1 MKVDGLIDATARLA
15 IREQLDTT
23 LVVEAAAGTG
33 KTTELVQRITHVVE
47 TGKGRVST
55 LIAVTFTE
63 KAAGEMKLR
72 LRTELDRSLL
82 RHGADEVVRTRVQRA
97 LSELETAR
105 IGTIHA
111 LCAELLR
118 AHPVEAGVDPGFRV
132 ADGELTQRLLR
143 TELATWLERV
153 RQAPPPG
160 VLRVLSRAR
169 IEDPQLVQE
178 ALWRAVQSLA
188 DTRDFGALY
197 EFPQFARE
205 PSLRAVADELRALA
219 ELSSESQEL
228 RCPLR
233 RALQLIGRTL
243 SSVEG
248 GSLDELEAALRKLSR
263 DRDAWGFTGRGERFG
278 RRLLRAEVVQRR
290 ELARA
295 KLNALMADAGAELS
309 ALLCRE
315 LREVV
320 VAYEAR
326 KAREGVLDFF
336 DLLLRTRALLRDTA
350 SVRAHM
356 AESVSHVC
364 VDEFQ
369 DVDPVQSEILLYLAA
384 SDSHCRDAYAAP
396 LVPGKLFVVGDP
408 KQSIYRFRRADIALY
423 DRIKRHLVDTGAR
436 VLTLSTSFRSLP
448 EIQGFVNAAFAPFM
462 SGDVARGEAS
472 YVPLAAHRP
481 ARFDQPSIVALPAP
495 RPFGRSGRVT
505 KTAVEAC
512 MPEAVGAFVAWLV
525 RESDYTVQEGGARV
539 PLEARHICLLFS
551 RFRNFD
557 GDVTR
562 PYVRELEARSVPHVL
577 SGGRSFFAREE
588 VEAMLSALTAIEW
601 PDDPLAVYSTL
612 RGPFVGLTDEQLLH
626 YRLTV
631 GTLSPMHKVELAP
644 LAPLL
649 REVAEVLSL
658 LRQLHFTRN
667 QQSIA
672 ATLDGFLAGLRAHAG
687 IAIWPTGEQ
696 ALGNVLR
703 MGELARSFE
712 QKPEATSFRVFLEA
726 LSVRAEQGEMA
737 DAPVVEES
745 SDGVRLMTVHAAKGL
760 EYPVVILCD
769 PGAPQRVEHPS
780 RYVDTARGLWAQS
793 LCGAEPEELR
803 LHRAEVSQ
811 HDEAERI
818 RLTYVAATR
827 AKEMLVVPTTCMGPV
842 DGWLQCFEKALHP
855 APAHVRSPVAHTFRL
870 PLFGTAAMH
879 ASARDLPIDLD
890 QTVSPGVHKPEIGD
904 YPVVFWDPQLLR
916 ACAEPVAGM
925 SQEEL
930 LKAEGAAAQ
939 NEAAGTAAHDA
950 YAARARRALEAGGTP
965 SYTVRAVTSALAD
978 SATEESLEDVRKTL
992 ATCGVMLIDSGAVR
1006 GGEVGGT
1013 RFGSLVH
1020 GLFEHLEPGAPETE
1034 LKALARALGRA
1045 LGASDAECA
1054 EAQRRVQLAQK
1065 HPFFERIAAAHA
1077 RRALFREADLV
1088 HADAEFSLCEGVA
1101 DLVFLDHAPGREW
1114 LVLVDFK
1121 TDAVLKT
1128 PARYAGQLAQYAAAL
1143 ELARGLAVER
1153 VLFWV

>member
-1 MKVDGLIDATARLA
+1 MKVDGLIDAAARMA

-33 KTTELVQRITHVVE
+33 KTTELVQRITRIVE

-82 RHGADEVVRTRVQRA
+82 RQRENDVVRARVQQA

-143 TELATWLERV
+143 TELAAWLERV

-169 IEDPQLVQE
+169 VEEPQLAQE

-188 DTRDFGALY
+188 DTRDFDALY
-197 EFPQFARE
+197 AFPKFDRE
-205 PSLRAVADELRALA
+205 TSLRAVAEELRALA
-219 ELSSESQEL
+219 ELANESQET

-243 SSVEG
+243 ASVEG

-263 DRDAWGFTGRGERFG
+263 ERDAWGLSGRGERFG
-278 RRLLRAEVVQRR
+278 RRLPRAEVVQRR
-290 ELARA
+290 EHARA
-295 KLNALMADAGAELS
+295 LLTALMADVGAELS

-315 LREVV
+315 LRAVV
-320 VAYEAR
+320 EAYEAR

-336 DLLLRTRALLRDTA
+336 DLLLRTRALLRQSA
-350 SVRAHM
+350 SVRARM
-356 AESVSHVC
+356 ADSVSHLC

-369 DVDPVQSEILLYLAA
+369 DIDPVQCEILLYLAA
-384 SDSHCRDAYAAP
+384 SDPVCNDAYAAP

-423 DRIKRHLVDTGAR
+423 DRIKRHLVETGAE

-448 EIQGFVNAAFAPFM
+448 EIQGFVNATFAPFM
-462 SGDVARGEAS
+462 SGDVTRGEAA

-481 ARFDQPSIVALPAP
+481 ARLDQPSVVALPAP

-512 MPEAVGAFVAWLV
+512 MPEAVAAFVTWLV
-525 RESDYTVQEGGARV
+525 RESGYTVHEGGELV
-539 PLEARHICLLFS
+539 PVEARHVCLLFS
-551 RFRNFD
+551 RFRNFE

-562 PYVRELEARSVPHVL
+562 PYVRELEARSVPHLL

-588 VEAMLSALTAIEW
+588 VEAMLSALSAIEW
-601 PDDPLAVYSTL
+601 PDDKLAVYSTL
-612 RGPFVGLTDEQLLH
+612 RGPFVGLTDEQLLQ
-626 YRLTV
+626 YRLSF
-631 GTLSPMHKVELAP
+631 GTLSPMHKVELDA
-644 LAPLL
+644 LAPPL

-658 LRQLHFTRN
+658 LRRLHLMRN
-667 QQSIA
+667 RRSIA
-672 ATLDGFLAGLRAHAG
+672 TTLEAFLAGLRAHAG
-687 IAIWPTGEQ
+687 VAIWPTGEQ

-703 MGELARSFE
+703 MAELARSFE

-726 LSVRAEQGEMA
+726 LALRAEQGEMA

-760 EYPVVILCD
+760 EFPVVVLCD

-780 RYVDTARGLWAQS
+780 RYIDAERGLWAQA

-803 LHRAEVSQ
+803 MRRAEVAQ

-827 AKEMLVVPTTCMGPV
+827 AKEMLVVPTTCAGPV
-842 DGWLQCFEKALHP
+842 AGWLQCFEKALHP
-855 APAHVRSPVAHTFRL
+855 ARAQMRSPRPHTYRL
-870 PLFGTAAMH
+870 PAFGSAAMQ
-879 ASARDLPIDLD
+879 ASAQEAPVDLEE
-890 QTVSPGVHKPEIGD
+890 TVCPGVHQPELGQHQ
-904 YPVVFWDPQLLR
+904 VVFWDPQLFG
-916 ACAEPVAGM
+916 ACTAPVAGI
-925 SQEEL
+925 SQGEL
-930 LKAEGAAAQ
+930 LKAEGAAAP
-939 NEAAGTAAHDA
+939 NEARATAAHEA
-950 YAARARRALEAGGTP
+950 YEARVHRTREAGSTP
-965 SYTVRAVTSALAD
+965 SYSVRGVTASHSEGDDEEGQQDPQKKLAGYG
-978 SATEESLEDVRKTL
+978 VTL
-992 ATCGVMLIDSGAVR
+992 VDSGAAR
-1006 GGEVGGT
+1006 GGDVGGT

-1020 GLFEHLEPGAPETE
+1020 GLFEHLEPGAPEAE
-1034 LKALARALGRA
+1034 LAALARALGRS
-1045 LGASDAECA
+1045 LGASHAECE
-1054 EAQRRVQLAQK
+1054 EARRRVHLAQK
-1065 HPFFERIAAAHA
+1065 HPFFARIAAAHA
-1077 RRALFREADLV
+1077 RHALFREAALV
-1088 HADAEFSLCEGVA
+1088 HADAASSLREGVA
-1101 DLVFLDHAPGREW
+1101 DLVFVDNDGSREW

-1128 PARYAGQLAQYAAAL
+1128 PARYADQLAQYASAL
-1143 ELARGLAVER
+1143 ALSRGLTVER